1 MFTEQD
7 NHLYAEFIFTDFKQA
22 FAFMAEVAFEAERLN
37 HHPDWNNV
45 WNTVRIKLNTHD
57 AGNVVTELDHKLAA
71 SIERIYAR
79 YKK

>member
-7 NHLYAEFIFTDFKQA
+7 NHLFAEFKFTDFKQA

-57 AGNVVTELDHKLAA
+57 AGNVVTDLDHKLAA
-71 SIERIYAR
+71 SIERIHAR